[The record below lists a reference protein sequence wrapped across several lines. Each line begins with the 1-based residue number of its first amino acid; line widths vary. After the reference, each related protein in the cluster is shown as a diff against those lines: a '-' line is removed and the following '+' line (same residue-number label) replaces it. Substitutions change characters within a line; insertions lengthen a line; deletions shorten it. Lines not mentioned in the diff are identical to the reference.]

1 VSPIKENNFVAAI
14 NEEELLISLLYLKY
28 CNCAQSFHLF
38 TGYDPN
44 CMHQPGNVAK
54 KGQNDIDPKMFA
66 YPYLEKDS

>member
-1 VSPIKENNFVAAI
+1 MGEEKIISGSYVFFQPIYKA
-14 NEEELLISLLYLKY
+14 
-28 CNCAQSFHLF
+28 LF

-66 YPYLEKDS
+66 NSYLEKDS